1 MARGT
6 APSLHYIP
14 KMHRRREMPSVSSTA
29 ISRIEWSRG
38 TLSIWFH
45 SSQRYDYPG
54 VAESTYLDFLRAGS
68 KGQFYN
74 NNIKD
79 RY

>member
-1 MARGT
+1 MCAT
-6 APSLHYIP
+6 KPSN
-14 KMHRRREMPSVSSTA
+14 
-29 ISRIEWSRG
+29 G

-45 SSQRYDYPG
+45 DSGRYDYPSFPEH
-54 VAESTYLDFLRAGS
+54 VYTAFLAARS

-74 NNIKD
+74 DHIKD

>member
-1 MARGT
+1 
-6 APSLHYIP
+6 
-14 KMHRRREMPSVSSTA
+14 MPFVSSSA
-29 ISRIEWSRG
+29 ISRIEWSGG

-45 SSQRYDYPG
+45 ESGRYDYPS
-54 VAESTYLDFLRAGS
+54 VPESVYSAFLASGS

-74 NNIKD
+74 DHIKD